1 MSNLKKGV
9 VSSFLLIGE
18 SILNKLIGL
27 VSTLVL
33 ARVLVP
39 EDFGIVAIATLTV
52 GFFEILSNTG
62 SVQYLLRAEKINNSE
77 INTSWTIN
85 ILLRFVLSLAIVS
98 VSFFASDFY
107 EDSRIQELMLVLSV
121 IYFIEAW
128 QNPGIIY
135 LKRDQDY
142 AGIVKVTLVGKV
154 FAVCSAVSI
163 ALYFESYWALI
174 VGQAIS
180 KITTL
185 VGYYIVYPYSPKFEL
200 TNARKQWTFSGWMIP
215 QSILGFFRTQLDTFL
230 ASSMFGKAELGSY
243 HTMKYLAFIPTAYL
257 IVPMTQ
263 TFLVEMRR
271 ASVEFINFKKLFN
284 AAFFIALLI
293 AAPISTFIYYFHEVT
308 TLVLLGENWVKYSQL
323 LACFSLLITSSVF
336 YQHCA
341 KTLIIFN
348 KPKHLFVYEIITFI
362 LIYAILFTVGLSDL
376 VVFTYTR
383 VGLEQLLSLC
393 FLIYTSLKYTDV
405 ANLLKLLLGTFIIL
419 ISCVGSVFIV
429 PFLVSV
435 SYSNFPMAHLVLTA
449 LTFFTLFYA
458 IFILCYFLFL
468 RRFSEWE
475 YIYSL
480 MLRILKPIKIKFV
493 RD

>member
-1 MSNLKKGV
+1 MSNFKKGV
-9 VSSFLLIGE
+9 FSSLLLVSE

-33 ARVLVP
+33 ARVLLP

-62 SVQYLLRAEKINNSE
+62 SVQYLLRVEKISNSE
-77 INTSWTIN
+77 VNTSWTIN

-98 VSFFASDFY
+98 ASFFASDYY
-107 EDSRIQELMLVLSV
+107 EDPRIQELMLVLSV

-128 QNPGIIY
+128 QNPGIVY
-135 LKRDQDY
+135 LKRNQEY
-142 AGIVKVTLVGKV
+142 AGIVKITLVGKV
-154 FAVCSAVSI
+154 FAVFSAVSI

-180 KITTL
+180 KLSTL
-185 VGYYIVYPYSPKFEL
+185 AGYYIIYPYVPKFEL
-200 TNARKQWTFSGWMIP
+200 TNAKRQWTFSGWMIP

-230 ASSMFGKAELGSY
+230 AASIFGKAELGSF

-257 IVPMTQ
+257 LLPMTE
-263 TFLVEMRR
+263 TLLVEMRK
-271 ASVEFINFKKLFN
+271 ASIEFENFKKLFN

-308 TLVLLGENWVKYSQL
+308 TLVLLGGNWVEYSQL
-323 LACFSLLITSSVF
+323 LACFSLLITSAVF
-336 YQHCA
+336 HEHCS

-362 LIYAILFTVGLSDL
+362 IVYSILLTIGLSDL

-383 VGLEQLLSLC
+383 VGLEQLFSLC
-393 FLIYTSLKYTDV
+393 FLIYTSLRYTDV
-405 ANLLKLLLGTFIIL
+405 KNLLKLMLGTFIIL
-419 ISCVGSVFIV
+419 MACVGAAFIV

-435 SYSNFPMAHLVLTA
+435 SNTPIAHFVLTA
-449 LTFFTLFYA
+449 ITFFTLFYT
-458 IFILCYFLFL
+458 IFILCYFVFL
-468 RRFSEWE
+468 RGFSEWQ
-475 YIYSL
+475 YIYL
-480 MLRILKPIKIKFV
+480 LTLRIVNPIKIKFV